1 MKTKLLNFWYRIR
14 YSYWFFP
21 ALMVLGSIILHYV
34 MIFLDNLVISMGWSE
49 IYTWMYP
56 NKPEGARAVLST
68 IAGSM
73 ITVAGV
79 VFSITMV
86 ALTLASTQ
94 FGPRLLINFIKDTG
108 NQIVLGTFL
117 STFVYCLLILRT
129 IRSGEVASYVPDI
142 SISVGVMLAL
152 LSIMVLIYFIHHVA
166 ESIQASNIINN
177 VKGDLDK
184 IVNNLLPSTD
194 VTTNR
199 SVKNPWMTLEDIP
212 SDFNENCQDAV
223 ATKSGYIQAIDISG
237 IKNFA
242 ISNQVIIKLNYKPG
256 NYIFRGSAF
265 ARIYPGE
272 TIDIST
278 AGILN
283 SYFITGSNRTNEQD
297 IEFAVDQLVEIAVR
311 SLSPGINDPF
321 TAITCIDQL
330 GDVLN
335 TLKNKSFHE
344 ELVYDENNR
353 LRLIRKRLTF
363 SDLMDSALNQ
373 IRQNSK
379 TIASVTIRLLKILR
393 VLSQDVKS
401 DEIRHSIYKHAKMI
415 NRGAEA
421 GITEE
426 LDRKKALDIYSGI
439 LENLGF
445 KSETN

>member
-1 MKTKLLNFWYRIR
+1 
-14 YSYWFFP
+14 
-21 ALMVLGSIILHYV
+21 MVLGSIILHFIT
-34 MIFLDNLVISMGWSE
+34 IFLDNLVISSEWLE
-49 IYTWMYP
+49 IYTWLYP
-56 NKPEGARAVLST
+56 NKPAGARAVLST

-129 IRSGEVASYVPDI
+129 IRSGEETSYVPDI
-142 SISVGVMLAL
+142 SISVGVILAL
-152 LSIMVLIYFIHHVA
+152 LSIGVLIYFINHVA
-166 ESIQASNIINN
+166 EAIQASNIINN
-177 VKGDLDK
+177 VKEDLDGT
-184 IVNNLLPSTD
+184 VNKLLPGIG
-194 VTTNR
+194 TNS
-199 SVKNPWMTLEDIP
+199 SVKNPWMTLQKIP
-212 SDFNENCQDAV
+212 SDFNENYKDAV
-223 ATKSGYIQAIDISG
+223 ATKNGYIQAIDISG

-242 ISNQVIIKLNYKPG
+242 ISNQFIIKLNYQPG
-256 NYIFRGSAF
+256 DYIFRGSPF

-272 TIDIST
+272 TTDLST
-278 AGILN
+278 AGKLN

-330 GDVLN
+330 GDVMN
-335 TLKNKSFHE
+335 TLKNKSFPE
-344 ELVYDENNR
+344 PLIYDENNR
-353 LRLIRKRLTF
+353 LRLIRKQPTF
-363 SDLMDSALNQ
+363 SDLMDSAFNQ
-373 IRQNSK
+373 IRQNS
-379 TIASVTIRLLKILR
+379 TTVASVTIRLLKILK
-393 VLSQDVKS
+393 VLSQDVRS
-401 DEIRHSIYKHAKMI
+401 EEIRNSIYKHARMI
-415 NRGAEA
+415 SSAAEA
-421 GITEE
+421 GLTEE

-445 KSETN
+445 KPETNKV